1 MSGRLIVITG
11 QAVYNRRILSCASS
25 SVTHG
30 LFEDPTPYRPSAGTV
45 PRAGIVKFVRV
56 IRADDRY
63 LA

>member
-1 MSGRLIVITG
+1 MPCGS
-11 QAVYNRRILSCASS
+11 RR
-25 SVTHG
+25 VPHG

-45 PRAGIVKFVRV
+45 LRAGIVKIVRV